1 MKRRAVLT
9 GTGAISLLT
18 VSGCLGDLGR
28 GSTEISDVD
37 FETGV
42 DNDKAFNDDPTVSFE
57 DEEIHVT
64 GTYSTGS
71 SCYNSH
77 LPEPTYD
84 AESDELRINLTRQH
98 NGSDR
103 CNDEDQR
110 VSYRVVVRVE
120 GALPNVVKVT
130 EDVGGETSAESGFSP
145 F

>member
-9 GTGAISLLT
+9 GTGAVSLLT
-18 VSGCLGDLGR
+18 VSGCLGNLGR

-77 LPEPTYD
+77 LAEPTYD
-84 AESDELRINLTRQH
+84 AESDELRLNLTRQH

-130 EDVGGETSAESGFSP
+130 EDVGGETSAESGFSS